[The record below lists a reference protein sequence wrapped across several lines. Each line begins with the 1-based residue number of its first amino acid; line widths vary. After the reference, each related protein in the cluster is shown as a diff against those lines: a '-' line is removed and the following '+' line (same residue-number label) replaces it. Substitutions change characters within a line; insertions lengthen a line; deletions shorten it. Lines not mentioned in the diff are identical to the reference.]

1 MSARTDPSDSGAQV
15 AMSETPSSASVS
27 NAATVVAANTA
38 ADIAR
43 GAVWRRALL
52 TLALVLIWLGFWY
65 RQTGLSMVGIWI
77 RSETFTHCF
86 LIPPISLWLAWRMR
100 PELARMTPAPN
111 GWFMLPIAAAG
122 LVWLAGQLAAVNA
135 LTHLSLVALVVL
147 TVPAIL
153 GARVAWALAFP
164 LGFLFFAA
172 PVGEFVMPQMM
183 EWTADFAVLAVRLS
197 GVPVF
202 RDGLQFVIPSGN
214 WSVVEACSGV
224 RYLIASVTVG
234 TLFAYLNYT
243 SFKRRLVFVGISILV
258 PVVANW
264 LRAYMIVML
273 GHLSGN
279 KIAVGVDHLI
289 YGWVFFGVV
298 IMVMF
303 AIGARWRE
311 DLPAEAGGA
320 IAPEPASASGARL
333 SGATAWFA
341 TIATMVFFALPIVA
355 ERAILRTET
364 AAPTRISAPV
374 IDSPWRPV
382 AGPLSE
388 WRPAFDGAAAELL
401 TAYTR
406 DAKSVGLFVALYRN
420 QDFEHKLVSSEN
432 VLVRSDDTRWA
443 QIGSDFQEA
452 KLGDESVRFRRARL
466 RGAQLGRSDGR
477 WLVWQVYWIDGHLT
491 ASDYLA
497 KAYIAWSRIRG
508 RGDDAAVIILYT
520 PIEPPETG
528 VQALTDF
535 ARLAGPAIDTMLR
548 RAGESR

>member
-1 MSARTDPSDSGAQV
+1 MSARMDPGDPGAQV
-15 AMSETPSSASVS
+15 TVADTPPSAPVS

-38 ADIAR
+38 AEIAR
-43 GAVWRRALL
+43 GAVWRRAVL

-111 GWFMLPIAAAG
+111 AWFMLPIAAAG

-135 LTHLSLVALVVL
+135 LTHLALVALVVL

-243 SFKRRLVFVGISILV
+243 TFKRRLIFVGISILV

-298 IMVMF
+298 IMAMF

-311 DLPAEAGGA
+311 DLPAEAAGA
-320 IAPEPASASGARL
+320 IAPERSRSFRSTNQPPADRQPLYIKSGSALKTIRHRITLTIRGSQLRRVRSRRRLRTYLPGAR
-333 SGATAWFA
+333 GC
-341 TIATMVFFALPIVA
+341 IV
-355 ERAILRTET
+355 R
-364 AAPTRISAPV
+364 
-374 IDSPWRPV
+374 
-382 AGPLSE
+382 
-388 WRPAFDGAAAELL
+388 
-401 TAYTR
+401 
-406 DAKSVGLFVALYRN
+406 
-420 QDFEHKLVSSEN
+420 
-432 VLVRSDDTRWA
+432 
-443 QIGSDFQEA
+443 
-452 KLGDESVRFRRARL
+452 
-466 RGAQLGRSDGR
+466 
-477 WLVWQVYWIDGHLT
+477 
-491 ASDYLA
+491 
-497 KAYIAWSRIRG
+497 
-508 RGDDAAVIILYT
+508 
-520 PIEPPETG
+520 
-528 VQALTDF
+528 
-535 ARLAGPAIDTMLR
+535 
-548 RAGESR
+548 

>member
-135 LTHLSLVALVVL
+135 LTHLALVALVVL

-243 SFKRRLVFVGISILV
+243 TFKRRLIFVGISILV
-258 PVVANW
+258 PIVANW

-279 KIAVGVDHLI
+279 KLAVGVDHLI

-298 IMVMF
+298 IMAMF

-311 DLPAEAGGA
+311 DLPAEAAGTA
-320 IAPEPASASGARL
+320 ALEPAHPRAAGPVGAP
-333 SGATAWFA
+333 AWLA
-341 TIATMVFFALPIVA
+341 IIAIMGVFALPLVA
-355 ERAILRTET
+355 ERAIRKAEV
-364 AAPTRISAPV
+364 ASAPRLETPV
-374 IDSPWRPV
+374 VGAPWRPV
-382 AGPLSE
+382 TDPFSD
-388 WRPAFDGAAAELL
+388 WRPAFESPAAELR
-401 TAYTR
+401 TAFTR
-406 DAKSVGLFVALYRN
+406 DAESVGLFVALYRN
-420 QDFEHKLVSSEN
+420 QDFDHKLVSSEN
-432 VLVRSDDTRWA
+432 VLVRSRDPLWA
-443 QIGSDFQEA
+443 QVGSGVQDAMF
-452 KLGDESVRFRRARL
+452 GNESVRFRSAQL
-466 RGAQLGRSDGR
+466 RGAQLGRADGR

-491 ASDYLA
+491 ASEYLA
-497 KAYIAWSRIRG
+497 KVYIAWSRLRG
-508 RGDDAAVIILYT
+508 RGDDSAVIILYT
-520 PIEPPETG
+520 PIERPDAGLTT
-528 VQALTDF
+528 LTDF
-535 ARLAGPAIDTMLR
+535 ARAAGPGIDAALR
-548 RAGESR
+548 RAGARR